1 MEPVAATSDRTSRV
15 SAARLAGLGG
25 LVAFVTFN
33 AGWIAGDL
41 AQPAAFSPANDDL
54 SDLGALTASSPWF
67 YNQLGAN
74 LSGLLVIALGLGLWF
89 ALSPS
94 RLGRLGA
101 AALIATGMGGF
112 LDGIFRL
119 DCQGIDAGCTN
130 DSWHSHAHKIES
142 GFTAGAAFVALLILA
157 VAFRRIP
164 EWRDSWLP
172 TLAAIPAV
180 FLANLAFSSLG
191 NGAATRAGSVVV
203 FAAIA
208 FIAFRLLQK
217 GNSSRASPSG
227 APSGSASRVS

>member
-1 MEPVAATSDRTSRV
+1 MVSSSDKTSRV

-25 LVAFVTFN
+25 LVAFVAFN

-54 SDLGALTASSPWF
+54 SDLGALTASSPWL
-67 YNQLGAN
+67 YNQLAAN
-74 LSGLLVIALGLGLWF
+74 LPGLLVIALGVALWL

-94 RLGRLGA
+94 RLARLGA
-101 AALIATGMGGF
+101 AALIATGTGGF
-112 LDGIFRL
+112 LGGLFRL
-119 DCQGIDAGCTN
+119 DCQGIDAACNN
-130 DSWHSHAHKIES
+130 DSWHSHAHKINS
-142 GFTAGAAFVALLILA
+142 GFTSGASFAALLILA

-164 EWRDSWLP
+164 AWRDSWLP

-180 FLANLAFSSLG
+180 LLASLAFSALG
-191 NGAATRAGSVVV
+191 NGASARAASVTV

-217 GNSSRASPSG
+217 ENRSRA
-227 APSGSASRVS
+227 APSGPPSGRTAHDS